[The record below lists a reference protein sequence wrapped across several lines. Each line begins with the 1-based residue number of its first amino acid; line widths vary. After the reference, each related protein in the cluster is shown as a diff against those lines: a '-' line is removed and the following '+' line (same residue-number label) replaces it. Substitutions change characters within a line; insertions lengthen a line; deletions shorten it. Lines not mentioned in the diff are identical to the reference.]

1 MAFTK
6 KSIDPN
12 VQSRLREMAAEMR
25 GLLYGEAGC
34 PEWGTKFTEI
44 ETDGMSVGLELARL
58 VMEQSVDE
66 QTHKMP
72 KSAMAVDD
80 DDVIPT
86 GTEPQQLETEAGQVD
101 WKQPCGYQKKSRKA
115 FFPSSPSIGADGR

>member
-6 KSIDPN
+6 KTVDPS
-12 VQSRLREMAAEMR
+12 VQARLREMAAEMR

-66 QTHKMP
+66 QSHQMP
-72 KSAMAVDD
+72 KAAMAVDD
-80 DDVIPT
+80 DEVT
-86 GTEPQQLETEAGQVD
+86 VSKRKSRTLETEAGSVK
-101 WKQPCGYQKKSRKA
+101 WEEPCGHQKKCRKA
-115 FFPSSPSIGADGR
+115 FFPSGPSVGIGR

>member
-6 KSIDPN
+6 KSISPN
-12 VQSRLREMAAEMR
+12 VQSRLREIAAEMR

-44 ETDGMSVGLELARL
+44 ETNGMSVGLELARL

-66 QTHKMP
+66 QAQKMP
-72 KSAMAVDD
+72 ETAMTVDD
-80 DDVIPT
+80 DVVIPT
-86 GTEPQQLETEAGQVD
+86 GTERQRLETEAGRVD
-101 WKQPCGYQKKSRKA
+101 WEQPRGFQKKSRKA
-115 FFPSSPSIGADGR
+115 FFPASPSIGADGR

>member
-6 KSIDPN
+6 KSMSPG
-12 VQSRLREMAAEMR
+12 VQARLREVAAEMR
-25 GLLYGEAGC
+25 GLLYGETGC

-66 QTHKMP
+66 QSQKIP
-72 KSAMAVDD
+72 KVAMAVDD
-80 DDVIPT
+80 DEITPT
-86 GTEPQQLETEAGQVD
+86 GTESHPLDTEAGKVD
-101 WKQPCGYQKKSRKA
+101 WQQPCGYMKKARKA
-115 FFPSSPSIGADGR
+115 FFPSSASIGTECR